1 MWKKKGVNQFRT
13 LPFFFTALA
22 CFAVKKSHFYLKLE
36 KRTFLQK
43 RACKTKGNK
52 VK

>member
-1 MWKKKGVNQFRT
+1 MWNKKGVNQFRT

-36 KRTFLQK
+36 KRTFFTKKSLQNERK
-43 RACKTKGNK
+43 
-52 VK
+52 